1 VRVCVHLFARYR
13 EAAGRERLEVDLPED
28 GTVET
33 AWSAVVDRHPQL
45 RPYRPYTLFAV
56 GHDYVAPD
64 HRLQPGDELCLFP
77 PVSGG
82 STSEGASTAPSE
94 PSPEDSVA
102 RAKPAREAADT
113 YSVVEHPLSPDAIA
127 AAVDHPGAGGVVI
140 FSGVVR
146 NETGG
151 RPVKF
156 LEYEAHAPMA
166 EAKMREIGEAVRARW
181 PGVKR
186 VAMHHRVGRLEIGEP
201 SVLIAVSAA
210 HRQEA
215 FEAGR
220 YAIDTLKRTVPV
232 WKKEHFED
240 GEVWVGLQGG

>member
-1 VRVCVHLFARYR
+1 MQVRVRLFARYR
-13 EAAGRERLEVDLPED
+13 EAAGQERLDVELPEG
-28 GTVET
+28 GTVEA
-33 AWSAVVDRHPQL
+33 AWAAVVGRHPQL
-45 RPYRPYTLFAV
+45 ADYRPFTLFAV
-56 GHDYVAPD
+56 GHDYVPPEHA
-64 HRLQPGDELCLFP
+64 LKPGDELCLFP

-82 STSEGASTAPSE
+82 SDDDLYE
-94 PSPEDSVA
+94 
-102 RAKPAREAADT
+102 
-113 YSVVEHPLSPDAIA
+113 VVDRPLSPDAIA
-127 AAVDHPGAGGVVI
+127 AAVDHPGAGGVVL

-146 NETGG
+146 NETDG

-156 LEYEAHAPMA
+156 LEYEAHPPMA
-166 EAKMREIGEAVRARW
+166 VAKMREIGLAARARW

-186 VAMHHRVGRLEIGEP
+186 VAMQHRTGRLEIGEA

-210 HRQEA
+210 HRAEA
-215 FEAGR
+215 FEACR

>member
-1 VRVCVHLFARYR
+1 MKVLVRLFARYR
-13 EAAGRERLEVDLPED
+13 EAAGRERLELELPEG
-28 GTVET
+28 GTVEA
-33 AWSAVVDRHPQL
+33 AWAAVVDRHPEL
-45 RPYRPYTLFAV
+45 RPFRPHTLFAV
-56 GHDYVAPD
+56 GHEYVPAD
-64 HRLQPGDELCLFP
+64 HRLRPEDELCLFP

-82 STSEGASTAPSE
+82 ASDDTCR
-94 PSPEDSVA
+94 VV
-102 RAKPAREAADT
+102 PAA
-113 YSVVEHPLSPDAIA
+113 LSADAIA
-127 AAVDHPGAGGVVI
+127 AAVEDPGAGGVVI

-156 LEYEAHAPMA
+156 LEYEAHGPMA
-166 EAKMREIGEAVRARW
+166 EAKMREIGATLHARW

-186 VAMHHRVGRLEIGEP
+186 VAMLHRIGRLEIGEA

-210 HRQEA
+210 HRQDA
-215 FEAGR
+215 FAACQ

-240 GEVWVGLQGG
+240 GEVWVGLEGG

>member
-1 VRVCVHLFARYR
+1 VRVRVRLFARYR
-13 EAAGRERLEVDLPED
+13 EALGRERLEVDLPED
-28 GTVET
+28 GTVES
-33 AWSAVVDRHPQL
+33 AWSAVADRHPEL
-45 RPYRPYTLFAV
+45 APYRPFTLFAV
-56 GHDYVAPD
+56 GQDYVSPD
-64 HRLQPGDELCLFP
+64 HRLRPDDELCLFP

-82 STSEGASTAPSE
+82 AAP
-94 PSPEDSVA
+94 DVY
-102 RAKPAREAADT
+102 R
-113 YSVVEHPLSPDAIA
+113 VVTDPLSPDSIA
-127 AAVDHPGAGGVVI
+127 AQVDDPGAGGIVI

-166 EAKMREIGEAVRARW
+166 EVKMREIGETVRTQW

-186 VAMHHRVGRLEIGEP
+186 VAMLHRIGRLEIGEA
-201 SVLIAVSAA
+201 SVLIAVAAA
-210 HRQEA
+210 HRGDA
-215 FEAGR
+215 FDACR

>member
-1 VRVCVHLFARYR
+1 VRVRVRLFARYR
-13 EAAGRERLEVDLPED
+13 EALGRERLEVDLPED
-28 GTVET
+28 GTVES
-33 AWSAVVDRHPQL
+33 AWLAVADRHPEL
-45 RPYRPYTLFAV
+45 APYRPFTLFAV
-56 GHDYVAPD
+56 GQDYVSPD
-64 HRLQPGDELCLFP
+64 HRLRPDDELCLFP

-82 STSEGASTAPSE
+82 AAP
-94 PSPEDSVA
+94 DVY
-102 RAKPAREAADT
+102 R
-113 YSVVEHPLSPDAIA
+113 VVTDPLSPDSIA
-127 AAVDHPGAGGVVI
+127 AQVDDPGAGGIVI

-166 EAKMREIGEAVRARW
+166 EVKMREIGETVRARW

-186 VAMHHRVGRLEIGEP
+186 VAMLHRIGRLEIGEA
-201 SVLIAVSAA
+201 SVLIAVAAA
-210 HRQEA
+210 HRGDA
-215 FEAGR
+215 FEACR

>member
-1 VRVCVHLFARYR
+1 MRIRVRLFARYR
-13 EAAGRERLEVDLPED
+13 EAAGRERLDLELPD
-28 GTVET
+28 GGTVES
-33 AWSAVVDRHPQL
+33 AWSAVVASHPAL
-45 RPYRPYTLFAV
+45 TPYRPFTLFAV
-56 GHDYVAPD
+56 GQDYVSAD
-64 HRLQPGDELCLFP
+64 HRLRSDDELCLFP

-82 STSEGASTAPSE
+82 EGGDIYEVVSRQLS
-94 PSPEDSVA
+94 
-102 RAKPAREAADT
+102 ADA
-113 YSVVEHPLSPDAIA
+113 LA
-127 AAVDHPGAGGVVI
+127 AAVDDPGAGGIAI

-151 RPVKF
+151 RAVKF

-166 EAKMREIGEAVRARW
+166 EAKMREIGEALRRRW
-181 PGVKR
+181 PSVKR
-186 VAMHHRVGRLEIGEP
+186 VAMQHRVGRLEIGES

-215 FEAGR
+215 FEACT
-220 YAIDTLKRTVPV
+220 YAIDTLKQIVPV

>member
-1 VRVCVHLFARYR
+1 VRVRVRLFARYR
-13 EAAGRERLEVDLPED
+13 EALGRERLEVDLPEG
-28 GTVET
+28 GTVES
-33 AWSAVVDRHPQL
+33 AWSAVADLHPEL
-45 RPYRPYTLFAV
+45 APYRPFTLFAV
-56 GHDYVAPD
+56 GQDYVSPE
-64 HRLQPGDELCLFP
+64 HRLCPDDELCLFP

-82 STSEGASTAPSE
+82 AGAAT
-94 PSPEDSVA
+94 DIY
-102 RAKPAREAADT
+102 R
-113 YSVVEHPLSPDAIA
+113 VVTEPLSPDTIA
-127 AAVDHPGAGGVVI
+127 AEVDDPGAGGIVI

-166 EAKMREIGEAVRARW
+166 EVKMREIGESLRARW
-181 PGVKR
+181 SGVKR
-186 VAMHHRVGRLEIGEP
+186 VAMLHRIGRLEIGEA
-201 SVLIAVSAA
+201 SVLIAVSAS
-210 HRQEA
+210 HRGDA
-215 FEAGR
+215 FEACR

>member
-1 VRVCVHLFARYR
+1 MRIGVRLFARYR
-13 EAAGRERLEVDLPED
+13 EAAGRERLEVELPEG
-28 GTVET
+28 GTVES
-33 AWSAVVDRHPQL
+33 AWSAVVERHPQL
-45 RPYRPYTLFAV
+45 SPYRKFTLFAV
-56 GHDYVAPD
+56 GNEYVDAE
-64 HRLQPGDELCLFP
+64 HRLAPSDELCLFP

-82 STSEGASTAPSE
+82 SGGDVYRVVGA
-94 PSPEDSVA
+94 
-102 RAKPAREAADT
+102 
-113 YSVVEHPLSPDAIA
+113 PLSPDAIA
-127 AAVDHPGAGGVVI
+127 AEVDDPGAGGIVI

-166 EAKMREIGEAVRARW
+166 EAQMRQIGADVRARW
-181 PGVKR
+181 TGVKR
-186 VAMHHRVGRLEIGEP
+186 VAILHRIGRLEIGES

-210 HRQEA
+210 HRAEA
-215 FEAGR
+215 FEACR

-232 WKKEHFED
+232 WKKEYFED